1 MKKQKKSSNNMIGN
15 ESSEVKSVVEEVIS
29 EAVAEEAV
37 IAEAT
42 AEEESKEAESA
53 DDKETAQSDEAVA
66 SEKSKSKAKRIIDWI
81 FSRKGIKIWMPI
93 LVMIHV
99 FGVIAYYVWFP
110 SRGYF
115 HSDSTDTIMWAQA
128 SFESGKLFDP
138 EFVYACLLPFG
149 GYLLML
155 PFMGIFGM
163 SMTTHVI
170 GMLLFLILFSVG
182 IIFMTRKMNWS
193 LPWTAVMFTGIL
205 LTVSIS
211 EKLRE
216 IFWGHIIYYSLGIL
230 FIFIGLGLYFK
241 ILQLH
246 DDKTLK
252 NSKRKTVIYMLLF
265 FVWSFL
271 CASNQIMSLTIF
283 TIPVMGAI
291 ILERLLDF
299 KTEIFSKENRFYA
312 VIAGGMAAFSAAG
325 YFIAE
330 KLSTDINAYYEEGY
344 SNFSDQS
351 TWLENFQRFP
361 LSWLTL
367 LGVTAQKGE
376 AILSVEG
383 ITNLILIVSA
393 LVLLF
398 IPVIGLFLYPK
409 IKDKFTRIIILVHWI
424 AFALIMMGFTFGLLS
439 AANWRLSPI
448 VCTSVMATVAI
459 CKWIFENTEVKRLGV
474 IMLIPQFCV
483 CLLADSTICSM
494 PVDYGQDQG
503 MYALCE
509 FIEENDLNYGYAT
522 FWNANVLTVVSD
534 ERVKVRSIRLNEGK
548 ISKYVYQSKSSWYE
562 DIPNQEK
569 YFILLDTTENAEVLM
584 AGLPLFEKEHETLYF
599 GSYCITVFN
608 ENIF

>member
-1 MKKQKKSSNNMIGN
+1 MKKQKKSSNNMISN

-37 IAEAT
+37 VEG
-42 AEEESKEAESA
+42 ESKETESA
-53 DDKETAQSDEAVA
+53 DGKETAQSADAVA
-66 SEKSKSKAKRIIDWI
+66 TEKSKSKAKRIIDWI

-93 LVMIHV
+93 LIMIHV

-128 SFESGKLFDP
+128 SYESGKLFDP

-155 PFMGIFGM
+155 PFMGVFGM

-170 GMLLFLILFSVG
+170 GMLLFLIIFSAG
-182 IIFMTRKMNWS
+182 IIFMTRKMNWE
-193 LPWTAVMFTGIL
+193 LPWVAVMFTGIL

-211 EKLRE
+211 TKLIE
-216 IFWGHIIYYSLGIL
+216 IFWGHIIYYSLGVFFL
-230 FIFIGLGLYFK
+230 FIGLGLYFK

-252 NSKRKTVIYMLLF
+252 NSKNKTQIYMLLF
-265 FVWSFL
+265 FIWSFL

-283 TIPVMGAI
+283 TIPVLGAI
-291 ILERLLDF
+291 ILERILDF
-299 KTEIFSKENRFYA
+299 KTEIFSKKNRFYV
-312 VIAGGMAAFSAAG
+312 VILGGMTAFSVAG

-330 KLSTDINAYYEEGY
+330 KLSSGINAYYEEGY

-351 TWLENFQRFP
+351 SWLENFQRFP
-361 LSWLTL
+361 IHWLTL
-367 LGVTAQKGE
+367 LGVTAYDGQP
-376 AILSVEG
+376 ILSADGV
-383 ITNLILIVSA
+383 TNLILIVSA
-393 LVLLF
+393 LVLLI
-398 IPVIGLFLYPK
+398 IPVIGIFLYPK
-409 IKDKFTRIIILVHWI
+409 IQDRFTKIIILVHWI
-424 AFALIMMGFTFGLLS
+424 AFALIMMGYTFGRLS

-483 CLLADSTICSM
+483 CLLADSHICSM
-494 PVDYGQDQG
+494 PADFGQDQG

-509 FIEENDLNYGYAT
+509 FIEENDLDYGYAT

-534 ERVKVRSIRLNEGK
+534 ERVKVRSINVKEGK
-548 ISKYVYQSKSSWYE
+548 ISKYVYQSKKAWYE
-562 DIPNQEK
+562 DIPGQEK
-569 YFILLDTTENAEVLM
+569 YFLLLDTNENAEVLM